1 MRPFEKGQLD
11 FRKGKLANPYPQK
24 SKNNEEWE
32 YGFNTAYFENL
43 KKVKE
48 RESKG

>member
-1 MRPFEKGQLD
+1 MRPFEKGNLD
-11 FRKGKLANPYPQK
+11 FKKGNLVNPYSRT
-24 SKNNEEWE
+24 SKDNKEWE
-32 YGFNTAYFENL
+32 YGFNIAYFENL